1 MNLPKTFVR
10 RPVTTVMVFLGLFIV
25 GLFALVQL
33 PIDFFPEIE
42 PPIVSVLTS
51 YPGASAQDVEQNV
64 TKIIEASLGTVS
76 ELKKITSTSMDN
88 VSVVTLEFEWGTNLD
103 EASNNVRDAL
113 EFAKRSL
120 PSESEKP
127 MIFKFST
134 SWFPVMFLSATA
146 EENYPGLNKLI
157 EQKIADPLKRVPGVG
172 TVMMFGGP
180 IRQIQINIDPK
191 KLEAYNLNIQRIGQ
205 VLQAENITL
214 PAGSI
219 KMDRME
225 YNIRVPGEFKDAN
238 QIENIVVAKSPTGSG
253 LVYLKDVAE
262 IRDTL
267 KERTINVRLNGGK
280 GLQLIVQKQSG
291 ANTVSVA
298 SAVKK
303 ELEKL
308 KKDLPSDVTLEQIF
322 DGSTFIVNSINNLS
336 EAIILGGFFVS
347 LVVLVFLR
355 QWKATFII
363 ILTIPFSLIVAFI
376 FLYITKNTINIISLS
391 SLSIAIGM
399 VVDDAI
405 VILENIT
412 RHVERGAR
420 PREASVFGATEV
432 GLAVTAAT
440 LTIVAVFLPL
450 TFLTGIAGI
459 MFKQLGYLVTIMIL
473 TSLFASLTLIPMLSS
488 RWLKSKKEEMQT
500 RKRFQKFYDKSEQL
514 FIKLEEFYAKTLNYA
529 LNHRKLVLISGA
541 LIFIII
547 VGSFPFLGKGTEFM
561 PKSDESQIQIYVEL
575 QTGYNLDETINT
587 AKQVE
592 AIIQKEAPE
601 ISFMAVRAGV
611 NDQGFS
617 AALFGQKE
625 GLHMFNVQTR
635 LKRKHERQ
643 RSVFEIADTLRNKL
657 KPIPGITQLTILTS
671 STMFGS
677 TKPFAID
684 IIGHDLA
691 ATSQLA
697 YQIKE
702 IVKNTPG
709 TRDVDISRS
718 QERAELQVILNRDKL
733 ATIGLNTAT
742 VASAIR
748 NSFYGLTPTKY
759 REAGDEYDIFIRY
772 DLKFRRTI
780 SELENIPINTM
791 SGQIVKLKDIAKIVE
806 QFSPPDIQRKNQ
818 ERVVSVTANTEGR
831 SLGDVTNDV
840 KAAISK
846 LEIPAGITLEYSG
859 QIEQQQETF
868 KDLLLFMI
876 LGVILV
882 YIVMAS
888 QFESFLDP
896 FIIMF
901 SVPFSFVGVF
911 IALLITGFTFSVIA
925 FLGAVLLIGIVV
937 KNAIVLVDY
946 INITRARGFEL
957 REAIIISGKNRL
969 RPVLMTTITTLL
981 GMLPLALSTGEGS
994 ETWNP
999 LGISVIGG
1007 LTVST
1012 LITLIFVPVIYS
1024 LFRKKLWTKQVD

>member
-1 MNLPKTFVR
+1 MNLPKTFVK
-10 RPVTTVMVFLGLFIV
+10 RPVTTLMVFMGLLIV
-25 GLFALVQL
+25 GIFALVQL

-64 TKIIEASLGTVS
+64 TKIIETSLGTVS

-88 VSVVTLEFEWGTNLD
+88 VSVVVLEFEWGTNLD

-120 PSESEKP
+120 PAEVEKP
-127 MIFKFST
+127 IIFKFST
-134 SWFPVMFLSATA
+134 SWFPVVFLSATA

-157 EQKIADPLKRVPGVG
+157 EQKVADPLKRVPGVG
-172 TVMMFGGP
+172 TVLAFGGP
-180 IRQIQINIDPK
+180 IRQIQIIIDPK
-191 KLEAYNLNIQRIGQ
+191 RLEAYNLNIQRIGQ
-205 VLQAENITL
+205 ILQSENITL

-219 KMDRME
+219 KMERLE

-238 QIENIVVAKSPTGSG
+238 QISNIVVAKSPTGSG

-262 IRDTL
+262 VKDTL
-267 KERTINVRLNGGK
+267 KERTINVRLNGGR

-291 ANTVSVA
+291 ANTVTVA

-303 ELEKL
+303 EIERL
-308 KKDLPSDVTLEQIF
+308 KKDLPSDVRLEVIF
-322 DGSTFIVNSINNLS
+322 DGSVFIVNSISNLT

-355 QWKATFII
+355 QWKATIII

-376 FLYITKNTINIISLS
+376 FLYLTKNTINIISLS

-459 MFKQLGYLVTIMIL
+459 MFKQLGYLVTITIL

-488 RWLKSKKEEMQT
+488 RWLKQKSEEPT
-500 RKRFQKFYDKSEQL
+500 HYGKFQKLYDKSEKL
-514 FIKLEEFYAKTLNYA
+514 FVTIEEFYGKTLNWA
-529 LNHRKLVLISGA
+529 LNHRRFVIISGTI
-541 LIFIII
+541 IFIIV

-575 QTGYNLDETINT
+575 QTGYNLDETINI
-587 AKQVE
+587 AKKVE
-592 AIIQKEAPE
+592 EIIQKEAPE
-601 ISFMAVRAGV
+601 ISFMAVRAGI

-617 AALFGQKE
+617 AALLGQKE

-635 LKRKHERQ
+635 LTRKHERK
-643 RSVFEIADTLRNKL
+643 RSVFEIADVLRNKI
-657 KPIPGITQLTILTS
+657 KPIPGITQLTILTA
-671 STMFGS
+671 STLFGS
-677 TKPFAID
+677 DKPFAID
-684 IIGHDLA
+684 IIGHDFATTTRLA
-691 ATSQLA
+691 N
-697 YQIKE
+697 QIKE
-702 IVKNTPG
+702 IVKNIPG
-709 TRDVDISRS
+709 TRDVDISRG
-718 QERAELQVILNRDKL
+718 QERPELQVILNRDKL
-733 ATIGLNTAT
+733 ALLGLNTAT

-748 NSFYGLTPTKY
+748 NSMYGLTPTRY

-772 DLKFRRTI
+772 DKTYRTSI
-780 SELENIPINTM
+780 TELENISIPTM
-791 SGQIVKLKDIAKIVE
+791 TGQIVKLKDVGKIIE
-806 QFSPPDIQRKNQ
+806 QFSPPDIRRKNQ
-818 ERVVSVTANTEGR
+818 ERVVTVSANIEGR
-831 SLGDVTNDV
+831 SLGDITNDV
-840 KAAISK
+840 RKAISK
-846 LEIPAGITLEYSG
+846 LDIPPDISIEYAG

-868 KDLLLFMI
+868 QDLFLFMI
-876 LGVILV
+876 LSIFLV

-888 QFESFLDP
+888 QFESLLDP

-911 IALLITGFTFSVIA
+911 LALMIFGFTFSVIS

-946 INITRARGFEL
+946 INITRARGVEL
-957 REAIIISGKNRL
+957 REAIIFSGKNRL

-981 GMLPLALSTGEGS
+981 GMLPLALSKGEGS

-999 LGISVIGG
+999 LGLSVIGG
-1007 LTVST
+1007 LSVST
-1012 LITLIFVPVIYS
+1012 LITLVFVPIIYS
-1024 LFRKKLWTKQVD
+1024 LFRTKLWKKEID

>member
-1 MNLPKTFVR
+1 MNLPKIFVR
-10 RPVTTVMVFLGLFIV
+10 RPVTTLMVFMGLLIV
-25 GLFALVQL
+25 GIFALIQL

-76 ELKKITSTSMDN
+76 ELKKITSVSMDN
-88 VSVVTLEFEWGTNLD
+88 VSAVTLEFEWGTNLD

-120 PSESEKP
+120 PAEVDKP
-127 MIFKFST
+127 LIFKFST
-134 SWFPVMFLSATA
+134 SWFPVVFLSATA

-157 EQKIADPLKRVPGVG
+157 EQKIADPLKRIPGVG
-172 TVMMFGGP
+172 TVLMFGGP
-180 IRQIQINIDPK
+180 IRQVQINIDPK
-191 KLEAYNLNIQRIGQ
+191 RLEAYNLSIQRIGQ
-205 VLQAENITL
+205 ILQAENITL

-219 KMDRME
+219 KMGKME
-225 YNIRVPGEFKDAN
+225 YNIRIPGEFKDAR
-238 QIENIVVAKSPTGSG
+238 QIANIVVTKNPINNG

-262 IRDTL
+262 VIDTL
-267 KERTINVRLNGGK
+267 KERTIDVRLNGGK

-291 ANTVSVA
+291 ANTVTVA
-298 SAVKK
+298 AAVKK
-303 ELEKL
+303 EVERL
-308 KKDLPSDVTLEQIF
+308 KKDLPSDVKIEQIL
-322 DGSTFIVNSINNLS
+322 DGSIFIVNSIRNLS
-336 EAIILGGFFVS
+336 EAILLGGFFVS

-355 QWKATFII
+355 RWKATFII

-376 FLYITKNTINIISLS
+376 FLYVTKNTINIISLS

-440 LTIVAVFLPL
+440 LTIVAVFYPL

-459 MFKQLGYLVTIMIL
+459 MFQQLGYIVTITIL

-488 RWLKSKKEEMQT
+488 RWLKSKREEKT
-500 RKRFQKFYDKSEQL
+500 HPKKFQKFYDTSEKL
-514 FIKLEEFYAKTLNYA
+514 FISIEYFYAKSLEWA
-529 LNHRKLVLISGA
+529 LNHRKFVIISGVA
-541 LIFIII
+541 IFIIV
-547 VGSFPFLGKGTEFM
+547 VGSFQFIGKGTEFM
-561 PKSDESQIQIYVEL
+561 PKNDESQLQIFVEL
-575 QTGYNLDETINT
+575 QTGYNLNETINI
-587 AKQVE
+587 AKKVE
-592 AIIQKEAPE
+592 AIIEKEAPE
-601 ISFMAVRAGV
+601 ISFMAVRSGI

-617 AALFGQKE
+617 MALFGQKE
-625 GLHMFNVQTR
+625 GLYMFNVQTR
-635 LKRKHERQ
+635 LSRKHERK
-643 RSVFEIADTLRNKL
+643 RSVFEIADTLREKL
-657 KPIPGITQLTILTS
+657 RPIPEIAQLTILTAS
-671 STMFGS
+671 SLFGS
-677 TKPFAID
+677 TKPLSID
-684 IIGHDLA
+684 IIGHDFATTTTLA
-691 ATSQLA
+691 NK
-697 YQIKE
+697 IGE

-709 TRDVDISRS
+709 TRDIEISRS
-718 QERAELQVILNRDKL
+718 PERPELQVILNRDKL
-733 ATIGLNTAT
+733 AMLGLNTSI

-748 NSFYGLTPTKY
+748 NSLYGLTPTRY
-759 REAGDEYDIFIRY
+759 RESGDEYDIFIRY
-772 DLKFRRTI
+772 NRDARTRL
-780 SELENIPINTM
+780 SELENIPVSTLT
-791 SGQIVKLKDIAKIVE
+791 GQIVKLKDIGKIVE
-806 QFSPPDIQRKNQ
+806 HFSPPDIRRKNQ
-818 ERVVSVTANTEGR
+818 ERVVSILANTENR
-831 SLGDVTNDV
+831 SLGDITNDI
-840 KAAISK
+840 KSKISK
-846 LEIPAGITLEYSG
+846 LDIPPDITIEYSG
-859 QIEQQQETF
+859 QVEQQADTF
-868 KDLLLFMI
+868 RDLLLFMI
-876 LGVILV
+876 LGIFLV

-888 QFESFLDP
+888 QFESLLDP

-911 IALLITGFTFSVIA
+911 LALMITGQTFSVIA

-946 INITRARGFEL
+946 INITRARGYQIK
-957 REAIIISGKNRL
+957 EAIIHTGKNRL

-1012 LITLIFVPVIYS
+1012 IITLIFVPVIYS
-1024 LFRKKLWTKQVD
+1024 LFRKKLWKKEID

>member
-1 MNLPKTFVR
+1 MNLPKTFVK
-10 RPVTTVMVFLGLFIV
+10 RPVTTLMVFMGLLIV
-25 GLFALVQL
+25 GIFALLQL

-88 VSVVTLEFEWGTNLD
+88 VSVVVLEFEWGTNLD

-120 PSESEKP
+120 PAEVEKP
-127 MIFKFST
+127 IIFKFST
-134 SWFPVMFLSATA
+134 SWFPVVFLSATA

-157 EQKIADPLKRVPGVG
+157 EQKVADPLKRVPGVG
-172 TVMMFGGP
+172 TVLTFGGP

-191 KLEAYNLNIQRIGQ
+191 RLDAYNLNIQRIGQ
-205 VLQAENITL
+205 ILQAENITL

-219 KMDRME
+219 KMERLE

-238 QIENIVVAKSPTGSG
+238 QIANIVVAKSPTGSG

-262 IRDTL
+262 VKDTL
-267 KERTINVRLNGGK
+267 KERTINIRLNGGR

-291 ANTVSVA
+291 ANTVTVA
-298 SAVKK
+298 AAVKK
-303 ELEKL
+303 EIERL
-308 KKDLPSDVTLEQIF
+308 KKDLPSDVNLEVIL
-322 DGSTFIVNSINNLS
+322 DGSVFIVNSIRNLT
-336 EAIILGGFFVS
+336 EAILLGGFFVS
-347 LVVLVFLR
+347 LVVLIFLR
-355 QWKATFII
+355 QWKATIII

-376 FLYITKNTINIISLS
+376 FLYLTKNTINIISLS

-405 VILENIT
+405 VILENIS

-459 MFKQLGYLVTIMIL
+459 MFKQLGYLVTITIL

-488 RWLKSKKEEMQT
+488 KWLKSKREEA
-500 RKRFQKFYDKSEQL
+500 KSPKKFQKFYDKSEKL
-514 FIKLEEFYAKTLNYA
+514 FIIVEEFYGKTLNWA
-529 LNHRKLVLISGA
+529 LNHRRFVIIAGIVVFFLVI
-541 LIFIII
+541 
-547 VGSFPFLGKGTEFM
+547 GSFPFLGKGTEFM
-561 PKSDESQIQIYVEL
+561 PKNDESQIQIYVEL
-575 QTGYNLDETINT
+575 QTGYNLDETINI

-601 ISFMAVRAGV
+601 ISFMAVRAGI

-617 AALFGQKE
+617 AALLGQKE

-635 LKRKHERQ
+635 LTRKHERK
-643 RSVFEIADTLRNKL
+643 RSVFEIADVLREKI
-657 KPIPGITQLTILTS
+657 KPIPGITQLTVLTA
-671 STMFGS
+671 STLFGS
-677 TKPFAID
+677 DKPFAID
-684 IIGHDLA
+684 IIGHDFATTTELA
-691 ATSQLA
+691 NQISQ
-697 YQIKE
+697 

-709 TRDVDISRS
+709 TRDVEISRAR
-718 QERAELQVILNRDKL
+718 ERPELQVILNRDKL
-733 ATIGLNTAT
+733 AYLGLNTAS
-742 VASAIR
+742 VATAIR
-748 NSFYGLTPTKY
+748 NNMYGLTPTRY

-772 DLKFRRTI
+772 DKSYRTTI
-780 SELENIPINTM
+780 SELENISIPTM
-791 SGQIVKLKDIAKIVE
+791 TGQIVKLKDVGKIVE
-806 QFSPPDIQRKNQ
+806 QFSPPDIRRKNQ
-818 ERVVSVTANTEGR
+818 ERVVTVSANIEGR
-831 SLGDVTNDV
+831 SLGDITSDIR
-840 KAAISK
+840 KAISK
-846 LEIPAGITLEYSG
+846 IDIPQNTSIEFGG

-868 KDLLLFMI
+868 QDLFLFMI
-876 LGVILV
+876 LSIFLV

-888 QFESFLDP
+888 QFESLLDP

-911 IALLITGFTFSVIA
+911 LALMIFGFTFSVIS

-946 INITRARGFEL
+946 INITRARGVEL
-957 REAIIISGKNRL
+957 REAIVISGKNRL

-1007 LTVST
+1007 LSVST
-1012 LITLIFVPVIYS
+1012 LITLVFVPVIYS
-1024 LFRKKLWTKQVD
+1024 LFRTKLWKKEID